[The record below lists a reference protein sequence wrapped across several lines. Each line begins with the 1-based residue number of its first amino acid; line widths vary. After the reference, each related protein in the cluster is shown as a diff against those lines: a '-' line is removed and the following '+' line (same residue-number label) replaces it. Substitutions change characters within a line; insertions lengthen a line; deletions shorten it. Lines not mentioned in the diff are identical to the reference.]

1 VEEAGN
7 ETETEDTKNSTR
19 ARVEDR
25 RDRRVE
31 KSVSPKGKLGRP
43 TASIELVLEGI
54 LYVLSEGC
62 SWRAIDRKELSW
74 NTVYKYFRKWCRR
87 NAFERLLNEFGPE
100 LEPGWHFVDSTHVKV
115 HADGSNPAGGQAH
128 QAVGRTKGGLNTKIH
143 AVVNSQSNAIV
154 IALSAGNEADISYAE
169 ALVEDLP
176 QGSVIV
182 ADKAYDSTA
191 FRETV
196 ARKGSRT
203 CIPSRSNRLA
213 APSYSKAIYRR
224 RHRVENFFQK
234 IKRFRRVATRYDK
247 LAESFLGFVCLS
259 IFVIQITR

>member
-19 ARVEDR
+19 ARVKDR

-115 HADGSNPAGGQAH
+115 HARWKQSSWRTSSSSRWTDQRWAQYQNSCSGQFSI
-128 QAVGRTKGGLNTKIH
+128 QRNRDCTIRR
-143 AVVNSQSNAIV
+143 Q
-154 IALSAGNEADISYAE
+154 
-169 ALVEDLP
+169 
-176 QGSVIV
+176 
-182 ADKAYDSTA
+182 
-191 FRETV
+191 
-196 ARKGSRT
+196 
-203 CIPSRSNRLA
+203 RS
-213 APSYSKAIYRR
+213 
-224 RHRVENFFQK
+224 
-234 IKRFRRVATRYDK
+234 
-247 LAESFLGFVCLS
+247 
-259 IFVIQITR
+259 